1 MDLRTCKKPLF
12 IISGFWLIL
21 LGLPDIHAQSSHQH
35 IRKGN
40 RFYNEQQFDKAEE
53 EYRRAMEKDPSVK
66 SRFNLGNTL
75 YHQQRFEEAIQNY
88 DAAALKVEPNDKA
101 ADVWYNRGNAHLS
114 AGEYKE
120 SIQAYK
126 NTLNHRPGDL
136 DAINNLFIA
145 RMMKQQQ
152 EQQQNQQKQQQDRN
166 DQDEE
171 DGDSDTSNQ
180 DIKSEEEEEES
191 QAQWDEE
198 DMDHTDENT
207 DKEKTELS
215 KEEADRLLRAV
226 ENEEK
231 KVQEKLRKGQGS
243 KPKSRKDW

>member
-1 MDLRTCKKPLF
+1 MDSQTSKILLF
-12 IISGFWLIL
+12 IVSAIGLTL
-21 LGLPDIHAQSSHQH
+21 LGHPAMNAQSSHQH

-53 EYRRAMEKDPSVK
+53 EYRRALEKDPSVK

-88 DAAALKVEPNDKA
+88 DAAASKTVPDEKA

-114 AGEYKE
+114 AGEYNE

-152 EQQQNQQKQQQDRN
+152 EQQQNQQQQQQDRN
-166 DQDEE
+166 DQEEE

-180 DIKSEEEEEES
+180 DNMSEEEEEES
-191 QAQWDEE
+191 QSQWDEE
-198 DMDHTDENT
+198 DKDHGDEKT